1 MADTTSRPGWYRDPG
16 GEAEWRWWDGTAW
29 TAATHTASGVSATA
43 ASGGARLRPS
53 STRSRSSQATALL
66 ASVGP
71 QQWRA
76 IAVLGALFVVAVA
89 VVTSAI
95 VLTGGPGN
103 GPPDPAA
110 GTTGGTLPAEAPP
123 DTSEDVPTPQDDAA
137 TDDEA
142 APGDADGGEVADDG
156 PSGTTRIDLD
166 GVCTVEVDAE
176 DLDDPVRPWHFDEC
190 TSAPIAL
197 DDEQRW
203 IVVVA
208 SLSGDEHDETSA
220 RDRAAD
226 QGFAGNVLWSTHYP
240 SLNPGLWVVYDG
252 PFPDQDVAAAA
263 AEEIGGGAYVRALAD
278 EDGDRYRPD

>member
-66 ASVGP
+66 ASGGP

-123 DTSEDVPTPQDDAA
+123 DASAA
-137 TDDEA
+137 SLMSPATLGQFA
-142 APGDADGGEVADDG
+142 FCCSHPRGG
-156 PSGTTRIDLD
+156 
-166 GVCTVEVDAE
+166 
-176 DLDDPVRPWHFDEC
+176 
-190 TSAPIAL
+190 APIEHACRAQPPICRSSNTAL
-197 DDEQRW
+197 
-203 IVVVA
+203 
-208 SLSGDEHDETSA
+208 
-220 RDRAAD
+220 
-226 QGFAGNVLWSTHYP
+226 
-240 SLNPGLWVVYDG
+240 
-252 PFPDQDVAAAA
+252 
-263 AEEIGGGAYVRALAD
+263 
-278 EDGDRYRPD
+278 